1 MIINYDINNRGGGGN
16 GFSLES
22 LGFLPFDTATAY
34 SIGQVVI
41 YNNSLYQ
48 FTGWHTGEWDDD
60 DAAETTVEELINKA
74 GLSFEE
80 LGFSRFSVRANYHK
94 GDIVIYLKDGADVL
108 FEALVNS
115 ASNPDNPSEFKET
128 SVAELIKN
136 SGGASAEGC
145 LRYDE
150 AQDLTTEQQA
160 QAKENLGIEEPEP
173 QEQADWNETDTTDP
187 AFIKNKPTIP
197 TVNNPT
203 VTINQGGTTK
213 GKFTLN
219 QSSAATINLEAGG
232 SEPVIVEIY
241 FDWGVGKQV
250 KRTDLEAAI
259 QKHMNNGA
267 PIVLHLSDSASGIYS
282 DSYELVVYVHSASTG
297 FQIVISQGLNG
308 SYNKYTIDQSSG
320 TWITPEHYSIQAD
333 WNEANTSKPSFIL
346 NKPTIPQPENHQ
358 LLKSALSEP
367 MGCSANTW
375 ATLAELTVPEDG
387 AYQVSASARMLPA
400 DQSAAFKTATVSI
413 ELGTDAAGYTEVM
426 EMTLP
431 RPGEYG
437 TLSVPVNA
445 SNGQKLRLRAISEA
459 NFYAQASPSTG
470 KASATFIAAVR
481 IGAIYQE

>member
-1 MIINYDINNRGGGGN
+1 MIINYDINN
-16 GFSLES
+16 
-22 LGFLPFDTATAY
+22 
-34 SIGQVVI
+34 
-41 YNNSLYQ
+41 
-48 FTGWHTGEWDDD
+48 
-60 DAAETTVEELINKA
+60 
-74 GLSFEE
+74 
-80 LGFSRFSVRANYHK
+80 K
-94 GDIVIYLKDGADVL
+94 G
-108 FEALVNS
+108 
-115 ASNPDNPSEFKET
+115 
-128 SVAELIKN
+128 
-136 SGGASAEGC
+136 GGASAEGC

-160 QAKENLGIEEPEP
+160 QAKENLGIEDPEP
-173 QEQADWNETDTTDP
+173 QAAVLYDQEQELTYVQKQQARTNIGAASLSDTVGWVGYNMEQILTPSQQHRARMNIGAEAPRDGKTYGRCDWQWVE
-187 AFIKNKPTIP
+187 IE
-197 TVNNPT
+197 
-203 VTINQGGTTK
+203 GG
-213 GKFTLN
+213 GE
-219 QSSAATINLEAGG
+219 SI
-232 SEPVIVEIY
+232 IVEIY

-267 PIVLHLSDSASGIYS
+267 PIVLHFSDSASGIYS
-282 DSYELVVYVHSASTG
+282 DSYELVVYVSSASTG
-297 FQIVISQGLNG
+297 FQFVISQGLNG
-308 SYNKYTIDQSSG
+308 SYNKYMIDQSSG

-333 WNEANTSKPSFIL
+333 WNEADTSKPSFIN

-400 DQSAAFKTATVSI
+400 DQSTAFKTATVSI

-431 RPGEYG
+431 RSGEYG

-459 NFYAQASPSTG
+459 NFYAQASPSAG

-481 IGAIYQE
+481 VGAIYQAQ